1 MVDKETLHTHHALT
15 CFHQQLRKLW
25 NYMPF
30 LKPPPKEKLIKR
42 KKNNKNKKQNR
53 WQEKQQFSVLRTAVN
68 DEQLVFPWLSV
79 CTSALQTLVPVHLL
93 LGYRRW

>member
-15 CFHQQLRKLW
+15 CFHQQSRKLC

-42 KKNNKNKKQNR
+42 KKNNKKQKT
-53 WQEKQQFSVLRTAVN
+53 KQMAGKATILCAENSS
-68 DEQLVFPWLSV
+68 E
-79 CTSALQTLVPVHLL
+79 
-93 LGYRRW
+93 